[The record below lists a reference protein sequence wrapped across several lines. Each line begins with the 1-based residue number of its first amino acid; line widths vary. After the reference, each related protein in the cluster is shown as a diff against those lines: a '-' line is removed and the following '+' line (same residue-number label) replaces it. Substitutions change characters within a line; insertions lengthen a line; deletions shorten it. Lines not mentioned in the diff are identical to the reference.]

1 MPSELLTSR
10 EGATL
15 ILTLSDPATRNT
27 LSPQVYSA
35 GVEALNVAESDDSVR
50 AVIVRGDGEHFC
62 AGGDLN
68 RIMGLRKT
76 GPEAQSES
84 IALFHQLIESLRA
97 FPKPVIAAVE
107 GFAAGGGMSLALA
120 CDLIVAASD
129 AKFVMSYGK
138 VGLTPDGGGSWH
150 LARLLP
156 RALALEMMWLAG
168 PVKPERLQA
177 LGLVN
182 RVTDKGQALAEALAL
197 ADKLAA
203 MAPNAVAGA
212 KELVARATIGT
223 SSADWRAPSR
233 RRSACWPPPG
243 RTRRSRAIR
252 GSRRSAP
259 AAWTRSPPTSCAPRS
274 PACSARRPTSSRCS
288 SWAARRSAP

>member
-10 EGATL
+10 DGAAL

-27 LSPQVYSA
+27 LSPQVYAA
-35 GVEALNVAESDDSVR
+35 GVEALNMAEADDSVR

-62 AGGDLN
+62 TGGDLN
-68 RIMGLRKT
+68 RIIRLRQE
-76 GPEAQSES
+76 GPDAQAQS
-84 IALFHQLIESLRA
+84 IAAFHQLIESLRA
-97 FPKPVIAAVE
+97 FPKPTIAAVE

-120 CDLIVAASD
+120 CDLLVAAAD

-156 RALALEMMWLAG
+156 RPVALELLWLAT
-168 PVKPERLQA
+168 PVTAERLHA

-182 RVTDKGQALAEALAL
+182 RVTDKGQALAEALGL
-197 ADKLAA
+197 AARLAA

-212 KELVARATIGT
+212 KELVARAPL
-223 SSADWRAPSR
+223 SPLAEHLEAER
-233 RRSACWPPPG
+233 RQFIANLFHDNGAEGLKAFFEKRPPAF
-243 RTRRSRAIR
+243 R
-252 GSRRSAP
+252 
-259 AAWTRSPPTSCAPRS
+259 
-274 PACSARRPTSSRCS
+274 
-288 SWAARRSAP
+288 